1 MELADLDLLIGFDTE
16 YTAEHPSAQHGET
29 LAFDPDKIIRAGNRV
44 LCISYALYSPTTG
57 QRFSG
62 MVPIPPT
69 RKRRWTLKQFT
80 EQVLDAALDAG
91 MITPERLHAADDRHP
106 KDRRQGLKI
115 ILCGHFTRADLP
127 GFADFNKLKS
137 KFSAV
142 RKTYTTIMTPHVFT
156 ARPGRYRAQVSVT
169 MRDTRLLTPAGYG
182 ALAAIG
188 DMLGLPKLSVPQVRD
203 ETGATVPGIERM
215 DLVQQRHPDDFETYA
230 RRDAEVAMT
239 YLTKVH
245 EIACE
250 MGVPEFPPT
259 IGSMAVKMFKAG
271 CTDFEGFMG
280 QVPDPESRIKLIMH
294 PAITDAQGMWAN
306 GFHGGRNQA
315 FAHGIIEAPEG
326 RQWHDIDVASAYT
339 VAMAAIGTIDWDSD
353 SRPRRLE
360 EIATTGAA
368 TVARVKFRFPDD
380 ARFPCLPVRAG
391 VGLIF
396 PLEGETTTTGIELM
410 AAINMGAEIEVL
422 GAHRFELTEGPHE
435 YAAFTGRIA
444 AFRARFKS
452 SNPLFEKLVKE
463 AGNSLY
469 GKTAQAVAG
478 MRTQNPD
485 KAKQFDTLQGERIEL
500 PPSAITNPVHAA
512 MTTATIRAVLAEI
525 LSSLPADRQVLSV
538 TTDGFL
544 TDCTIE
550 EATAATAGPICS
562 YFRKALESV
571 APGKAL
577 LEVKHRAATVVVAR
591 TRGAFT
597 VTAPGSYDG
606 PPILAR
612 AGHKLEDPPDDKW
625 AEAAEFVR
633 LMRDRRPDSKL
644 LGRDFISVETQWM
657 ADADLVALPVTRRLN
672 LDYDFGCQPVA
683 VAESHGLLRFATR
696 PWRGL
701 RSYKVARDAHARL
714 RASGGHLKG
723 IADWRQIEAEVIAAA
738 VTGITTS
745 EEACLL
751 WMRAMAAVHLCGK
764 GKAMTLAQGAAAIT
778 DLGLPTTAAQMADA
792 GKNARKR
799 GAGKLVKPP
808 EAMARFLTKIET
820 RFAPTSFSKHGVTL
834 IAKARTLMKRA

>member
-1 MELADLDLLIGFDTE
+1 M
-16 YTAEHPSAQHGET
+16 
-29 LAFDPDKIIRAGNRV
+29 
-44 LCISYALYSPTTG
+44 
-57 QRFSG
+57 
-62 MVPIPPT
+62 
-69 RKRRWTLKQFT
+69 
-80 EQVLDAALDAG
+80 
-91 MITPERLHAADDRHP
+91 
-106 KDRRQGLKI
+106 
-115 ILCGHFTRADLP
+115 
-127 GFADFNKLKS
+127 
-137 KFSAV
+137 
-142 RKTYTTIMTPHVFT
+142 
-156 ARPGRYRAQVSVT
+156 
-169 MRDTRLLTPAGYG
+169 
-182 ALAAIG
+182 
-188 DMLGLPKLSVPQVRD
+188 
-203 ETGATVPGIERM
+203 
-215 DLVQQRHPDDFETYA
+215 
-230 RRDAEVAMT
+230 
-239 YLTKVH
+239 
-245 EIACE
+245 
-250 MGVPEFPPT
+250 
-259 IGSMAVKMFKAG
+259 
-271 CTDFEGFMG
+271 
-280 QVPDPESRIKLIMH
+280 
-294 PAITDAQGMWAN
+294 
-306 GFHGGRNQA
+306 
-315 FAHGIIEAPEG
+315 
-326 RQWHDIDVASAYT
+326 
-339 VAMAAIGTIDWDSD
+339 
-353 SRPRRLE
+353 
-360 EIATTGAA
+360 
-368 TVARVKFRFPDD
+368 
-380 ARFPCLPVRAG
+380 
-391 VGLIF
+391 
-396 PLEGETTTTGIELM
+396 EGETTTTGIELM

-435 YAAFTGRIA
+435 YATFTGRIA